1 MIIIILLVYVGTY
14 EGSYKGTLFSKA
26 ANLIYTIEQFLKCE

>member
-1 MIIIILLVYVGTY
+1 MIIIILLVYVDT
-14 EGSYKGTLFSKA
+14 YKGSHKSTLFSKA